1 MALAENMMKQEEINS
16 LSLCRYKI
24 NNDSMKSVKP
34 KYLREESTETLQD
47 NVEVKVF
54 KVQLFKRHILK

>member
-1 MALAENMMKQEEINS
+1 
-16 LSLCRYKI
+16 
-24 NNDSMKSVKP
+24 MKSVKP
-34 KYLREESTETLQD
+34 KYLREESTENLQD

>member
-1 MALAENMMKQEEINS
+1 
-16 LSLCRYKI
+16 
-24 NNDSMKSVKP
+24 MKSVNP
-34 KYLREESTETLQD
+34 KYLSIREESTENLQD

>member
-1 MALAENMMKQEEINS
+1 M
-16 LSLCRYKI
+16 R
-24 NNDSMKSVKP
+24 SVNP
-34 KYLREESTETLQD
+34 KYLGIREESTENLQD